1 MKKKI
6 AAFLVGTLTAAM
18 ILGGCGTDESTEELS
33 VSEETEDEVISAERM
48 LESTDYDVTKY
59 VTLPE
64 NYLELTVELKNDYEV
79 TDEDVREYVEEYI
92 LDYYPM
98 DVASDKKTVEDGDI
112 ADIDYVGTLDGEA
125 FDGGT
130 AEGYHLSIG
139 SGTFIDGFEDGLI
152 GCEVGTTVDL
162 ALTFPESYSN
172 EDLAGQDVVFTVT
185 INAILEEITLAYDEI
200 TDDYVEQNFSSYGMT
215 TVEDL
220 MADVEETLEET
231 NAVYQKSEIQDLV
244 LEMLVEESVIDYPE
258 TLLDKRVEEELT
270 YYQESAQA
278 YDVDYEEFVVS
289 YYGYDSVDEFEEA
302 IHEMMEEYLPQ
313 ELVLEAIVADL
324 DLSITRSDYQEFV
337 DTYIA
342 YYGLESEEDFYAYYG
357 EELYVMLGYA
367 ESQALTEC
375 VNGATVYDQNGDI
388 VND

>member
-1 MKKKI
+1 MKKKM
-6 AAFLVGTLTAAM
+6 ATFLVCALAVAM
-18 ILGGCGTDESTEELS
+18 ILGGCGADESTEEFS
-33 VSEETEDEVISAERM
+33 SSEEAEDEVITAERM
-48 LESTDYDVTKY
+48 LESTDYDVTEY

-64 NYLELTVELKNDYEV
+64 NYLELTVELSSDYEV
-79 TDEDVREYVEEYI
+79 TDEDVREYVEDYI
-92 LDYYPM
+92 LAYYPM
-98 DVASDKKTVEDGDI
+98 DVTSDKKIVEDGDI
-112 ADIDYVGTLDGEA
+112 TDIDYVGTMDGEA

-162 ALTFPESYSN
+162 NLTFPEEYSN

-185 INAILEEITLAYDEI
+185 INAILEETTLEYDEI

-215 TVEDL
+215 TVDDL

-231 NAVYQKSEIQDLV
+231 NEVYKKSEIQDLV
-244 LEMLVEESVIDYPE
+244 LEKLVEESVIDYPE
-258 TLLDKRVEEELT
+258 DLLDERVEDELT
-270 YYQESAQA
+270 YYQESAEA

-289 YYGYDSVDEFEEA
+289 YYGYDSVDEFEDA
-302 IHEMMEEYLPQ
+302 IREMMEEYLPQ

-324 DLSITRSDYQEFV
+324 DFSITRSDYQDFV
-337 DTYIA
+337 DSYVA

-367 ESQALTEC
+367 ESQALNEC
-375 VNGATVYDQNGDI
+375 VNGATVYDLNGD
-388 VND
+388 VVD